1 MKYQVTE
8 RSACRVCGSDRLVRF
23 LDLPDMPMSDDM
35 PRPEQRG
42 SEFLWPIR
50 VYRCEGCGTTQT
62 LHDVEVRDYYQEYHY
77 SAAFS
82 PLMQRFMKQL
92 AQEVW
97 QRYGFQEG
105 EVAVEV
111 GSGDGAQLACFQALG
126 ARVFGF
132 EPSAPLVEAS
142 QKRGVPVVQRLFTE
156 DAEADIPPNML
167 PVQVILLTYT
177 FDHLPDPVRFL
188 ASVRKVLDPEQGVLV
203 IEVHDLE
210 KIIRR
215 REFCLFEH
223 EHATYCT
230 AATMQA
236 LLRRAGFELINI
248 DLVPEQQRRGNSL
261 LVVAAL
267 QGSKLASQAL
277 PTLRDKPPLDDAK
290 SYRAFGEEVH
300 RSIGRFRNWVKA
312 SRRAGRRIAGYGA
325 AGRGIL
331 TLAAVADPGDFAYVC
346 DKNTSLHGYSTPKSH
361 VPIVG
366 LSRVFEEPRVDE
378 IVVFSFGYFKE
389 IAADLAE
396 YTAKGG
402 KLVSMLDLLADQ
414 AAAPRKAA

>member
-1 MKYQVTE
+1 
-8 RSACRVCGSDRLVRF
+8 
-23 LDLPDMPMSDDM
+23 
-35 PRPEQRG
+35 
-42 SEFLWPIR
+42 
-50 VYRCEGCGTTQT
+50 VYRCASCGITQT
-62 LHDVEVRDYYQEYHY
+62 LHDVAVQDYYREYHY

-82 PLMQRFMKQL
+82 PLTQRFMEQL

-97 QRYGFQEG
+97 RRYGFQRG
-105 EVAVEV
+105 DVVVEV

-142 QKRGVPVVQRLFTE
+142 QKRGVPVVQRLFT
-156 DAEADIPPNML
+156 DNAEADIPHEML

-177 FDHLPDPVRFL
+177 FDHLPDPVGFL
-188 ASVRKVLDPEQGVLV
+188 ASVRKVLDPKRGVLV

-210 KIIRR
+210 KIIHR

-261 LVVAAL
+261 LVVATL
-267 QGSKLASQAL
+267 QGSQLASQKL
-277 PTLRDKPPLDDAK
+277 PTLSDKPPLDDAK
-290 SYRAFGEEVH
+290 NYVAFGNEIH
-300 RSIGRFRNWVKA
+300 RSIERFRDWVKT
-312 SRRAGRRIAGYGA
+312 SRRGGRRIAGYGA

-346 DKNTSLHGYSTPKSH
+346 DKNASLHGYYTPKSH
-361 VPIVG
+361 VPVVG
-366 LSRVFEEPRVDE
+366 LNRVFEAPLADE
-378 IVVFSFGYFKE
+378 IVVFSFGYLKE
-389 IAADLAE
+389 IATDLAE

-402 KLVSMLDLLADQ
+402 KLTSMLELLSSAESVTPNSDQ
-414 AAAPRKAA
+414 ALARRKAV